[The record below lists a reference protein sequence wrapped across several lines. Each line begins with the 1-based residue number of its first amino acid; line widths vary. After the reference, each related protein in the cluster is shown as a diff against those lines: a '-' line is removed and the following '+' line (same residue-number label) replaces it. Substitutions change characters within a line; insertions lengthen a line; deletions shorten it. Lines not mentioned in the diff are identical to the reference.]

1 MRLRQPPRIKVLE
14 ALGAIADQRVRK
26 VDNHYEVISSEGDRK
41 YTVSVEGN
49 NVSSDDNG
57 TRFRNYVGYPIIAV
71 LMLEGR
77 LPYDEELAKAL
88 AGIPWRKLNEEMKDY
103 SKVEEIVLK
112 RAEEKGV
119 KRERIEDFVNR
130 VMENVRRLGLNK
142 VT

>member
-14 ALGAIADQRVRK
+14 ALGAIADQRVKK
-26 VDNHYEVISSEGDRK
+26 VNEHYEVVSSEGDRK
-41 YTVSVEGN
+41 YTVKVEGD

-57 TRFRNYVGYPIIAV
+57 TRYRNYVGYPIIAV

-77 LPYDEELAKAL
+77 LPYDDELARAL

-103 SKVEEIVLK
+103 SKVEEIVLEK
-112 RAEEKGV
+112 AEQKGV
-119 KRERIEDFVNR
+119 KRERIEDFVSK
-130 VMENVRRLGLNK
+130 VMEDVRRLRLNK

>member
-26 VDNHYEVISSEGDRK
+26 VDDHYEVISSEGDRK

-130 VMENVRRLGLNK
+130 VMENVRRLRLNK

>member
-26 VDNHYEVISSEGDRK
+26 VDDHYEVISSEGDRK

-119 KRERIEDFVNR
+119 KRERVEEFVNR
-130 VMENVRRLGLNK
+130 VMENVRRLRLNK

>member
-26 VDNHYEVISSEGDRK
+26 VDDHYEVISSEGDRK

-88 AGIPWRKLNEEMKDY
+88 AGIPWRKLNEDMKDY

-119 KRERIEDFVNR
+119 KRERVEEFVNR
-130 VMENVRRLGLNK
+130 VMENVRRLRLNK

>member
-26 VDNHYEVISSEGDRK
+26 VDDHYEVISSEGDRK

-119 KRERIEDFVNR
+119 KRERVEEFVNR